1 MSVAATYEIRILSP
15 AGVLLS
21 TLAQQNGSGPNGWN
35 SLSITKGLSAV
46 GSLTLTLPTG
56 LIEPYIMQD
65 TRIEV
70 WRSVNGGP
78 LGLLLNQTWFC
89 RKPSIRFAQNA
100 YTTTITA
107 LSALALLES
116 RHIAYNDGTSQANKS
131 GAADNLINAYCRE
144 NIGASGGAGRDLSGW
159 LQLQGDQSLGASVTK
174 NAARRP
180 LLQTCQ
186 ELAQASTQAGTR
198 LYVDI
203 VGCASTGGLT
213 MRTWASL
220 YGLDRRVGSL
230 NPLILS
236 PQAGNLDD
244 AEWTRDYTQ
253 QSTFIY
259 AGAAGQGSDRI
270 IGTASDT
277 GAINASP
284 FGRKERFV
292 NANQASTQA
301 AADDEAKAALRSYR
315 VKDIITGTIVQ
326 NETTIFGVHWG
337 LGDLVTAQFLTAT
350 GDDLVEAASIKVD
363 SNGQETVTGQLRSI

>member
-1 MSVAATYEIRILSP
+1 MSVAAVYEARILSP
-15 AGVLLS
+15 AGVLQKTLDQWTSLAITKSLS
-21 TLAQQNGSGPNGWN
+21 T
-35 SLSITKGLSAV
+35 V
-46 GSLTLTLPTG
+46 GALTLTLPTG
-56 LIEPYIMQD
+56 LIEPYLVPDM
-65 TRIEV
+65 RIEV

-78 LGLLLNQTWFC
+78 LGLLLNQTWLC
-89 RKPSIRFAQNA
+89 RKASIRFAQNS

-107 LSALALLES
+107 QSALVLLEG

-144 NIGASGGAGRDLSGW
+144 NIGASGGAGRDLSSW
-159 LQLQGDQSLGASVTK
+159 LQLQGDQGLGASVTK

-203 VGCASTGGLT
+203 IGCASTGGLT
-213 MRTWASL
+213 MRTWANL

-244 AEWTRDYTQ
+244 AEWSRDYAQ
-253 QSTFIY
+253 QATFIY
-259 AGAAGQGSDRI
+259 TGAQGQGADRI
-270 IGTASDT
+270 VGTASDT

-301 AADDEAKAALRSYR
+301 AADDEAKAALRGYR
-315 VKDIITGTIVQ
+315 VKDVITGTIVQ

-350 GDDLVEAASIKVD
+350 SDDLVEAASIKVD
-363 SNGQETVTGQLRSI
+363 SNGKEMITGQLRSL